1 MEDIGERLK
10 TEETKSL
17 NLGKI
22 AKEYRIKA
30 QGQGRVTSEELKEKL
45 IAFHSKE
52 GRKINQEY
60 ILKKKM
66 HTSCCNASSMHSFG
80 M

>member
-45 IAFHSKE
+45 ITFHSKE

-60 ILKKKM
+60 ILKKKIV
-66 HTSCCNASSMHSFG
+66 NAH
-80 M
+80 